1 MAAPKK
7 LSITL
12 IYGSI
17 ASVCLILLTIG
28 TWLSGVQTFLGWV
41 ANLKYPLLIGF
52 AITAVLLEKRRNGGY
67 LDFRAALKT
76 CFAIFVLAL
85 AIQTLFTWLLM
96 NVIDTHFKEQVL
108 RAIPVKM
115 AEAYKRFGM
124 SDDQVSQAIEEEK
137 GSDPFTLGR
146 MLQGMGFTYILH
158 FLIALLIAAIVRRK
172 GPAEEAGVAQKTG
185 S

>member
-1 MAAPKK
+1 MAEPKK
-7 LSITL
+7 LSL
-12 IYGSI
+12 AFIYGSI

-28 TWLSGVQTFLGWV
+28 TWLSGVQAFLGWV
-41 ANLKYPLLIGF
+41 ANLKYPLLIAF
-52 AITAVLLEKRRNGGY
+52 AIAAALTEKKRNGGF

-85 AIQTLFTWLLM
+85 AVQTLFTWLLM
-96 NVIDTHFKEQVL
+96 NVIDLHFKEQVL

-124 SDDQVSQAIEEEK
+124 SDEQVNQAIEQEK

-146 MLQGMGFTYILH
+146 MLQGMGFTYVLH

-172 GPAEEAGVAQKTG
+172 GPA

>member
-28 TWLSGVQTFLGWV
+28 TWLNGVQAFLGWV
-41 ANLKYPLLIGF
+41 ANLKYPFLIAF
-52 AITAVLLEKRRNGGY
+52 AITAVLIEKKRNGGY

-85 AIQTLFTWLLM
+85 AVQTLFTWLLM
-96 NVIDTHFKEQVL
+96 IVIDTHFKEQVIQ
-108 RAIPVKM
+108 AIPLKM

-124 SDDQVSQAIEEEK
+124 SDEQANQAIEEEK

-158 FLIALLIAAIVRRK
+158 FLIALLIAAIVRK
-172 GPAEEAGVAQKTG
+172 KAPIQEAGPAQEAG